1 MSSDA
6 YQKILEFVK
15 INGPTLPSES
25 AKCINST
32 ILLSS
37 AILSDMVSQK
47 QLRISHAKIGGSP
60 VYYLSG
66 QEDKL
71 ERLYPS
77 LNEKDRQT
85 YDMLKF
91 HRVIEDSSSDPLTRV
106 SLRVLKDFAIPLIVK
121 SSENDSEK
129 IFWKWHLLSDD
140 EANSEIKSIIES
152 AEKKV
157 KAVEK
162 RIEKPAEKP
171 KGISEFIQE
180 KIFHSEKAE
189 KEEKK
194 ENKPEKGAE
203 IQEEQKK
210 EISSADEKE
219 PFLSEVIKFFSAN
232 NVEIIEKSI
241 QKKKSEYDF
250 VIRIPSNV
258 GSLEYFCRARKKAS
272 INEEDLSSAYVRAG
286 IRKLPCLFITSGKLT
301 KKASEI
307 LSREFK
313 NMTFKNL

>member
-15 INGPTLPSES
+15 INGPTLPSEA

-37 AILSDMVSQK
+37 AILSDLVSQK
-47 QLRISHAKIGGSP
+47 QIRISHAKIGGSP

-71 ERLYPS
+71 ERLYPL

-91 HRVIEDSSSDPLTRV
+91 HHVIEDSSSDPLTRV
-106 SLRVLKDFAIPLIVK
+106 SLRTLKDFAIPMTVK
-121 SSENDSEK
+121 SSENDAER
-129 IFWKWHLLSDD
+129 IFWRWHLLSDN
-140 EANSEIKSIIES
+140 EANSEIKSILES
-152 AEKKV
+152 AEKRA
-157 KAVEK
+157 KAHEK

-180 KIFHSEKAE
+180 KIFREEKTE

-194 ENKPEKGAE
+194 ESKPEKAPE
-203 IQEEQKK
+203 IQEEQK
-210 EISSADEKE
+210 EISPIEAKE
-219 PFLSEVIKFFSAN
+219 PFLSEVIKFFSSN
-232 NVEIIEKSI
+232 KVEIIEKSI

-258 GSLEYFCRARKKAS
+258 GSLSYFCRARKKAS
-272 INEEDLSSAYVRAG
+272 INEEDLSSAYVQAG